1 MMDEEL
7 LCSVI
12 AQLILHSSFFI
23 LHSKGLFD
31 LFPNFRK
38 IGFHAIRVFLFDDFE
53 KIFQLRPDI
62 GYLSRGAWVEQDLL
76 KEVIIFAQ

>member
-12 AQLILHSSFFI
+12 AQLILHSSFLI
-23 LHSKGLFD
+23 LFHSKGLFD
-31 LFPNFRK
+31 LFLNFRK

-53 KIFQLRPDI
+53 KIF
-62 GYLSRGAWVEQDLL
+62 
-76 KEVIIFAQ
+76 